1 MDYMDMIM
9 NLFKGEDRKTQF
21 APYPKSED
29 YIQGEGD
36 EGYVSGDFSVIMKSI
51 FSGDED
57 GQRMYSDLVDSGN
70 IGKIKELWEMGG
82 MPGLSYSDKIKD
94 PRHPAS
100 YSRDPSFHIEG
111 KEWPDREWSGS
122 GVINIHSGSGAH
134 SSEKFDS
141 FIAELSHAIGYNNP
155 AMMKLG
161 VREFKDEMGNILGK
175 NPMEPTYDFLQSL
188 DTFPAPESPSDSLA
202 VWKNWWKS
210 QPDSIRKSQ
219 DEHFMEGKAR
229 KSGYVTEGHSEN
241 ITHNRI
247 ESAIKW
253 WLYDS
258 EVMPYDW
265 YDEDNKK

>member
-1 MDYMDMIM
+1 MDYMDIIM
-9 NLFKGEDRKTQF
+9 NMFKGEDSKSY
-21 APYPKSED
+21 APHPKSED

-36 EGYVSGDFSVIMKSI
+36 EGYVSGDFEVIIKSI

-57 GQRMYSDLVDSGN
+57 GKKMYADLVDSGN

-82 MPGLSYSDKIKD
+82 MPGLSYSDELKD

-100 YSRDPSFHIEG
+100 YSKDPSFHIEG

-134 SSEKFDS
+134 SSQKFDS

-202 VWKNWWKS
+202 VWKNWWKD

-219 DEHFMEGKAR
+219 DEHFMSGKAR
-229 KSGYVTEGHSEN
+229 KSGYVTPGHYEN

-247 ESAIKW
+247 EGAIKW
-253 WLYDS
+253 WLYNN
-258 EVMPYDW
+258 EVMPEAW
-265 YDEDNKK
+265 YGWDKGE